1 MKKFWVCT
9 MLPIGVFCTLLSFS
23 PLKANADAI
32 GSTVNLQYIGAQGA
46 NDGHFYVY
54 PYYVTVNGASPSLP
68 MMCISYFN
76 EISQGESWTA
86 TITAV
91 SGQQQEEA
99 VWLFNDDNAAIA
111 AGNTAKQIDDQ
122 WAAWEVFFPAN
133 PTTPNPTPPDAGVA
147 TQLAL
152 AEADYLKVPTGFY
165 DQFVIFIPES
175 GWPSGGDVPQ
185 NFIGYNTPEPGT
197 LILLGTGILSL
208 AGFLY
213 RKRRSA

>member
-9 MLPIGVFCTLLSFS
+9 ILPIGVFCALLSFS
-23 PLKANADAI
+23 PLKASADTI
-32 GSTVNLQYIGAQGA
+32 GSTVTLQLTGVQGT
-46 NDGHFYVY
+46 NDGHYYVY
-54 PYYVTVNGASPSLP
+54 PYYLSVNGASPSLP
-68 MMCISYFN
+68 MMCISYDN
-76 EISQGESWTA
+76 EVSQGESWTA
-86 TITAV
+86 TITSV
-91 SGQQQEEA
+91 SGQLQEEA

-122 WAAWEVFFPAN
+122 WAAWQLFSKTAQN
-133 PTTPNPTPPDAGVA
+133 ATPPDAGVA

-152 AEADYLKVPTGFY
+152 AEAAYASEPASFY
-165 DQFVIFIPES
+165 SQFVIFIPEAGS
-175 GWPSGGDVPQ
+175 QPSGDDVPQ

-197 LILLGTGILSL
+197 LVLLGTGILGL